1 LAANPPNLPETNAS
15 IERII
20 KDARAADRVMQ
31 HIRGLFKQES
41 FEKSQVSIQD
51 VLSETVRF
59 LHGDPRKHEVSIDW
73 QSDEHLPA
81 VSGDLTLRRISISMN
96 DQHRRY
102 VCLSILISNAMEALE
117 AGNRT

>member
-41 FEKSQVSIQD
+41 FEKSQVS
-51 VLSETVRF
+51 
-59 LHGDPRKHEVSIDW
+59 DPRKHEVSIDW

>member
-1 LAANPPNLPETNAS
+1 MAANPPNLPETNAS